1 MDGAMRSAEPVTHTR
16 ITPTGDAVVLVTAPI
31 HSRADALAVVAPF
44 RTDVEPGERL
54 GADLVVVESS
64 LPQLFRGTLTYDV
77 PQPHCLEFSA
87 TDQFRARISSAL
99 NDQDVTCTE
108 VTVLFFDDG
117 YGAVAVTY
125 RIAAGWERYGPALK
139 HLGRDSREETCERL
153 RSLLLEALA
162 PIYEELSAEGSRGPQ
177 IPYFN
182 MTYGGEADAPEPG
195 RARLA
200 PGYRDLV
207 YPNSPEPLRS
217 MSPWRDQFFYAGYAY
232 NLIFGR
238 DTDGQVRKFSRL
250 LMLLGITYS
259 RLARTSASAKGAL
272 IQGRDHDV
280 VWLQD
285 LARSIRSSY
294 QDLITPT
301 FSFDF
306 HALCLRDAVLRA
318 WSLDVL
324 HRSAEDLLLLVRST
338 VADRIARSQAR
349 RSRWINVALAALT
362 ALSLI
367 STIEAAVNLW
377 NMP

>member
-1 MDGAMRSAEPVTHTR
+1 MQSADIR

-31 HSRADALAVVAPF
+31 HSRADALAVAPPF

-54 GADLVVVESS
+54 GSEFVVVESS
-64 LPQLFRGTLTYDV
+64 LPQLFSGTLTYDA
-77 PQPHCLEFSA
+77 PKPHCLELSG
-87 TDQFRARISSAL
+87 TDEFLTRISTEL

-108 VTVLFFDDG
+108 ITLLFFDDG

-125 RIAAGWERYGPALK
+125 RIAGGWGRYGPDLK
-139 HLGRDSREETCERL
+139 HFGRDSREDTCEQL
-153 RSLLLEALA
+153 RRLLLQALA
-162 PIYEELSAEGSRGPQ
+162 PVYRELSEESSPGPQ
-177 IPYFN
+177 VPYFN
-182 MTYGGEADAPEPG
+182 MTYGGETDAHEPG
-195 RARLA
+195 RGHLA

-232 NLIFGR
+232 SLIFGN
-238 DTDGQVRKFSRL
+238 DTEGQVRKFSRL

-259 RLARTSASAKGAL
+259 RLARTSASAKAAL
-272 IQGRDHDV
+272 IQRRDHDV
-280 VWLQD
+280 LWLQD
-285 LARSIRSSY
+285 LARWIRSSY
-294 QDLITPT
+294 QDLVTPT

-306 HALCLRDAVLRA
+306 HALCLRDAILRA

-324 HRSAEDLLLLVRST
+324 HRSAEDLLLLVRAT
-338 VADRIARSQAR
+338 VEDRIARSQAR
-349 RSRWINVALAALT
+349 RSRWINVALAVLT